1 MNNSQVGMDPI
12 PVGSWHRAL
21 PDADGGLRI
30 VLEVLVE
37 PSGWA

>member
-21 PDADGGLRI
+21 PDADGGFTI
-30 VLEVLVE
+30 VVEVLVE
-37 PSGWA
+37 PSGLA